1 MNSEEKIV
9 GNSDYVELFTIIK
22 LQKHLVTVKNDEFS
36 QLVSLNVVKLFAFS
50 VVPSMIIENL
60 QNMAFHD
67 RSLEE
72 SNHSPLPSLINF
84 WWLTSKKMGSF
95 FVSEMR
101 KVSILINDC
110 QHYQPPESIKRWL
123 EWHSQTFYSI
133 FFVAILLLKDFCC
146 VKLPEWKR
154 ISHKQSAKWQHLS
167 QLKAKALFILQ
178 KNVSCMKRNILYSGL
193 VALSSGWW
201 ALLSRHYEFE
211 MLLFIDASLPNIC
224 NGPGRNEALSHAK

>member
-84 WWLTSKKMGSF
+84 
-95 FVSEMR
+95 
-101 KVSILINDC
+101 
-110 QHYQPPESIKRWL
+110 
-123 EWHSQTFYSI
+123 
-133 FFVAILLLKDFCC
+133 
-146 VKLPEWKR
+146 
-154 ISHKQSAKWQHLS
+154 
-167 QLKAKALFILQ
+167 
-178 KNVSCMKRNILYSGL
+178 
-193 VALSSGWW
+193 
-201 ALLSRHYEFE
+201 
-211 MLLFIDASLPNIC
+211 
-224 NGPGRNEALSHAK
+224 